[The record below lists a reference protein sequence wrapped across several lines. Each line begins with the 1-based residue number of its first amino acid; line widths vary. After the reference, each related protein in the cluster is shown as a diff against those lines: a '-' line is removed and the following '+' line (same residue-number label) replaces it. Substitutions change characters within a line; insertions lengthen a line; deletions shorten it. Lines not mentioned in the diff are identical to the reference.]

1 MNIVTIKNVN
11 GYVENSIAYLKLED
25 VARGLGFEK
34 TEIKNGKEYK
44 SIRWERIFSYL
55 EEFSLDHK
63 WAKESY
69 IPENIF
75 YKLCMKANNEVARK
89 FQDLVCDEI
98 LPSIRKTGQ
107 YKVKQ
112 IDIEKEERA
121 RKRLEIMEKNAR
133 VRESK
138 QFSKLAEMTKDV
150 RYKET
155 LIAISTNTLA
165 NEKILPLPRLE
176 QETYTAGE
184 IGKILGISA
193 NLVGRI
199 ANEYGIKSDRFGYL
213 AQDKA
218 KYTNKSVESFRYYAH
233 AIDEFRKYL

>member
-1 MNIVTIKNVN
+1 MNIITIKNVN
-11 GYVENSIAYLKLED
+11 GYVENNIAYLKLED
-25 VARGLGFEK
+25 VARGLGFVDTSK
-34 TEIKNGKEYK
+34 GTNKIIWSRVDK
-44 SIRWERIFSYL
+44 YL
-55 EEFSLDHK
+55 ADITATQVSPFDRTGF
-63 WAKESY
+63 

-75 YKLCMKANNEVARK
+75 YKLCMKANNEVARR

-112 IDIEKEERA
+112 IDPDKEERA

-138 QFSKLAEMTKDV
+138 QFSKLAEMTKDG
-150 RYKET
+150 RYKES
-155 LIAISTNTLA
+155 LIAISANTLA
-165 NEKILPLPRLE
+165 KQEILPLPRIE
-176 QETYTAGE
+176 QESYTAGE

-199 ANEYGIKSDRFGYL
+199 ANEHGIKSDRYGYL

-218 KYTNKSVESFRYYAH
+218 KYANKAVESFRYYAH

>member
-1 MNIVTIKNVN
+1 MNIITIKNVN
-11 GYVENSIAYLKLED
+11 GYVENNIAYLKLED
-25 VARGLGFEK
+25 VARGLGFTRE
-34 TEIKNGKEYK
+34 KNGTEYVMWDRVKQYLTDLSFHTSVEKET
-44 SIRWERIFSYL
+44 
-55 EEFSLDHK
+55 
-63 WAKESY
+63 Y

-75 YKLCMKANNEVARK
+75 YKLCMKANNEVARR

-112 IDIEKEERA
+112 IDPDKEERA

-138 QFSKLAEMTKDV
+138 QFSKLAEMTKDG
-150 RYKET
+150 RYKES
-155 LIAISTNTLA
+155 LIAISANTLA
-165 NEKILPLPRLE
+165 KQEILPLPRIE
-176 QETYTAGE
+176 QESYTAGE

-199 ANEYGIKSDRFGYL
+199 ANEHGIKSDRYGYL

-218 KYTNKSVESFRYYAH
+218 KYANKAVESFRYYAH